1 MRAVSSTLLSI
12 VVAEDHVVVRAG
24 LCLLLGAEPDLRVIG
39 QTATLTGAKDLVR
52 DLRPDVLLLDLNL
65 ADGSSLAGIDALAAE
80 TRVVVLTMDASSDK
94 AREALRRG
102 ASAYVLKDAADEDL
116 QPAIRAAL
124 SGQTYLSPSLGLIGV

>member
-1 MRAVSSTLLSI
+1 
-12 VVAEDHVVVRAG
+12 
-24 LCLLLGAEPDLRVIG
+24 VIG